1 LINLAESLFHLCSG
15 SSSDDQKKESE
26 GIAIDVDTIEHA
38 FTDLFFSE
46 EIDEFWVL
54 GETATTPFDE
64 LTVQERQLIKW
75 RFIDKKRSS
84 EIALKI
90 TEHPNTVREHI
101 TKIKTKLR
109 EIIIKNNSIDG
120 IIIPIKFDKD

>member
-1 LINLAESLFHLCSG
+1 MEEKPFLLCNG
-15 SSSDDQKKESE
+15 SSSDEQNRDSE
-26 GIAIDVDTIEHA
+26 GITIDVDTIDHA

-101 TKIKTKLR
+101 TKIKIKIK
-109 EIIIKNNSIDG
+109 EIVIKNNRIDG

>member
-1 LINLAESLFHLCSG
+1 MAESLFHLCNG

-101 TKIKTKLR
+101 TKIKTKLK

>member
-1 LINLAESLFHLCSG
+1 MGEKPFHLCNG
-15 SSSDDQKKESE
+15 SSSDDQGRESE
-26 GIAIDVDTIEHA
+26 GITIDVDTIEHA

-84 EIALKI
+84 DIAFTI

-101 TKIKTKLR
+101 AKIKIKLK

-120 IIIPIKFDKD
+120 IIIPIKFDKDKL